1 VYAAPQSPQSI
12 GGVLDSTITLFK
24 ASFRHCWLAA
34 LLYSIV
40 NLVLTVWIQQRIAGT
55 VLASDPA
62 AELRAVMA
70 SPAIWG
76 GYLLVIVLS
85 ICFNLVMTAAVMDI
99 ARNRG
104 GRNALAYFG
113 STLPLLPGAIGLV
126 LALFLGI
133 FVVGIVLAVVA
144 AALGMVG
151 GTPDIASAAAGVSIL
166 LVLLAVPC
174 VYLVV
179 RWVLWSAAYTDR
191 REGAFAALGTSWRL
205 VGGNWWRTLAIISVV
220 GIIVMILVFL
230 LGVLAGYFAAVSGQ
244 DSFAQILLSAVLQ
257 GALQVL
263 YLPALAAS
271 VVATYQDLQL
281 RKGGADLA
289 ARLGNS
295 GGPQP

>member
-70 SPAIWG
+70 SPAISG

>member
-281 RKGGADLA
+281 RKSGADLA
-289 ARLGNS
+289 ARLGNP